1 MMPNLFFIVP
11 VLNEAGNLENLTR
24 GFRSLIR
31 EFGNRYSLRFV
42 FIDDGSTDQT
52 VLLAKELTN
61 GLNFTLLEHPKNLGP
76 GKAFGTAFEYLTPH
90 LQEQDWIVTMEG
102 DNTSRVEL
110 LSQMF
115 RRAEEGYE
123 VIFAS
128 PYLYGGSIKNTSTIR
143 IVLSSIANT
152 FVKAFLDIEGILT
165 VSSFFRLHRAS
176 LIKRLQTH
184 YGTKI
189 IEFSGFECMLEML
202 MKMIYI
208 NTTISEVP
216 MVLDTKLRVGKSKM
230 KILKT
235 IFGYLHL
242 WSYKSKWHEM
252 ANKSEKKISLCVGDS
267 L

>member
-1 MMPNLFFIVP
+1 VHFILV
-11 VLNEAGNLENLTR
+11 
-24 GFRSLIR
+24 
-31 EFGNRYSLRFV
+31 
-42 FIDDGSTDQT
+42 DDGSTDQT
-52 VLLAKELTN
+52 PSLAKELTH
-61 GLNFTLLEHPKNLGP
+61 GLNFTVIAHPKNLGP
-76 GKAFGTAFEYLTPH
+76 GKAFSTAFEYLTPY

-115 RRAEEGYE
+115 YRAEEGYE
-123 VIFAS
+123 VVFAS
-128 PYLYGGSIKNTSTIR
+128 PYVYGGSIKNTSTIR

-176 LIKRLQTH
+176 LIKKLQFF

-208 NTTISEVP
+208 NATISEVP
-216 MVLDTKLRVGKSKM
+216 MILDTKLRVGKSRM

-242 WSYKSKWHEM
+242 WSYKAKWRDM
-252 ANKSEKKISLCVGDS
+252 ANKPEEKIPICVGDS